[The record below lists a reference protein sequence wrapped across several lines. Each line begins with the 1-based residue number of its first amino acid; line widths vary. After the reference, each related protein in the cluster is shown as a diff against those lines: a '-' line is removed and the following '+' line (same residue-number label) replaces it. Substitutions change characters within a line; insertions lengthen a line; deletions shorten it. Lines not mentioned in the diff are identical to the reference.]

1 MRSSRTLR
9 AAAIAVMI
17 SSAAKV
23 SAADGS
29 VAYNFLNI
37 PMSSRIYG
45 LGGVNISLVND
56 DVNTIDQNP
65 ALLGG
70 EMSGQLSLNY
80 MRYVGESN
88 FAGVRY
94 ARVAG
99 EHGAWSAAI
108 TYLDYGE
115 IDETDETGTQLG
127 SFKPKDAAFSVAY
140 SHDIADRLRGGI
152 NLKGIYSA
160 YADYT
165 AFAVATDLGI
175 NYYDEERDLSLSVVV
190 ANLGGQ
196 VKKFN
201 DTHDK
206 LPVDIRLGWSQT
218 FGTLPLRFS
227 VTAWNL
233 TKWHLPCLDYGDG
246 SSSSEPK
253 TKDTFSSNLFRHL
266 VFGVDIVSSPNWYI
280 GVGYNYKTRTDM
292 SSYHRNALSGLSLSA
307 GLDVTKFGVGIAL
320 AQPHSGA
327 TTFMLNLNLK
337 L

>member
-1 MRSSRTLR
+1 MRSSKIIL
-9 AAAIAVMI
+9 AAALALT
-17 SSAAKV
+17 SASAAG
-23 SAADGS
+23 AADGS
-29 VAYNFLNI
+29 AAYNFLNI

-88 FAGVRY
+88 FAGLRY
-94 ARVAG
+94 AREAG
-99 EHGAWSAAI
+99 EHGAWSAAV

-115 IDETDETGTQLG
+115 IMETDEIG
-127 SFKPKDAAFSVAY
+127 SQIGSLKPKDAAFSVAY
-140 SHDIADRLRGGI
+140 SHDITERLRGGI
-152 NLKGIYSA
+152 NLKGVYST
-160 YADYT
+160 YAEYT

-175 NYYDEERDLSLSVVV
+175 NYYDDEKDMSLSVVV

-201 DTHDK
+201 DTTDK

-218 FGTLPLRFS
+218 FGSLPLRFS

-233 TKWHLPCLDYGDG
+233 TKWHLPCLDYSDG
-246 SSSSEPK
+246 SASSEPK
-253 TKDTFSSNLFRHL
+253 VKDTFSSNLFRHL
-266 VFGVDIVSSPNWYI
+266 VFGVDIVSSPNWYL
-280 GVGYNYKTRTDM
+280 GLGYNYKTRTDM
-292 SSYHRNALSGLSLSA
+292 SSYHRNAISGLSLAA
-307 GLDVTKFGVGIAL
+307 GLDVSKFGVGIAL
-320 AQPHSGA
+320 AQPHTGA
-327 TTFMLNLNLK
+327 TTFMLSLNLK
-337 L
+337 M